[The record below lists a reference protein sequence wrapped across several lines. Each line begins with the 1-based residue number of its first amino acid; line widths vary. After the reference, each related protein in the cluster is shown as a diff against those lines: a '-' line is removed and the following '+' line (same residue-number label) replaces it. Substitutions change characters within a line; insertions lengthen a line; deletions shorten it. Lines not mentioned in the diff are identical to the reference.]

1 MDIFLTVYK
10 RDFNQQTITV
20 VPPPA
25 YLVTGHQIR
34 SLPPADTAKKK
45 EGGGG
50 ESGRENLQ
58 GKQTCSLNWKNCMK
72 IQTYFSLLC

>member
-45 EGGGG
+45 EGGGENQG
-50 ESGRENLQ
+50 EKTSKGSKLAA
-58 GKQTCSLNWKNCMK
+58 
-72 IQTYFSLLC
+72 